1 MGAAHKGR
9 TDVIRVLVEHGAK
22 LDARDVGSRDSIYA
36 LDGVRWQ
43 AIDYADGLV
52 RVGVQSAIA
61 HPEAAALLRDYMRK
75 AGLRVPPEGRTLESI
90 CVTDL
95 CR

>member
-1 MGAAHKGR
+1 MLAPLISLSTLNSLAGI
-9 TDVIRVLVEHGAK
+9 T
-22 LDARDVGSRDSIYA
+22 
-36 LDGVRWQ
+36 WQ

-61 HPEAAALLRDYMRK
+61 HPETASLLRRLMTER
-75 AGLRVPPEGRTLESI
+75 GLAVPPEGRTLESI
-90 CVTDL
+90 CVVEI